1 MSPIPHP
8 RRNERGETV
17 SITRPHAPGPES
29 HWYRP
34 DAIATFLPDGQA
46 PLALHGI
53 PFTPWLEAPTNLAG
67 WSVVPGLNPD
77 LHEPPQ
83 DAQGKQPAAGLIIEE
98 VDGRVWVVCPTNQF
112 AGCEASYPKGRAD
125 AGLSLQATAIKE
137 TFEET
142 GLHVAI
148 TDFIG
153 DFPGLITMARYY
165 RARRLT
171 GTPAAMG
178 WESQAVLLVPKAQL
192 ASVVNL
198 PRDQELARLIAA

>member
-8 RRNERGETV
+8 RPNDRGQTV
-17 SITRPHAPGPES
+17 IIARPHRTGPES

-34 DAIATFLPDGQA
+34 DAIATFVPDG
-46 PLALHGI
+46 PVPPALHGI
-53 PFTPWLEAPTNLAG
+53 PFSPWREAPIERAG
-67 WSVVPGLNPD
+67 WAQVTGLNPD
-77 LHEPPQ
+77 LAEPPLA
-83 DAQGKQPAAGLIIEE
+83 AQGKQPAAGLIIEE
-98 VDGRVWVVCPTNQF
+98 ADGRVWVVCPTNQF

-125 AGLSLQATAIKE
+125 EGLSLQATAIKE

-178 WESQAVLLVPKAQL
+178 WESQAVLLVPKTQL

-198 PRDQELARLIAA
+198 PRDQELARLISA